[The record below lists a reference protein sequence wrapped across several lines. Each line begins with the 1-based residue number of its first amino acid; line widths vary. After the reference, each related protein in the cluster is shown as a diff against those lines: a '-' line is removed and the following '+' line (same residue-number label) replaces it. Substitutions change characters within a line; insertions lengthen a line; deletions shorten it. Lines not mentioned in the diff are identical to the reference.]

1 MLLAQSRPSRSATDT
16 PLRMKVLNHLVGVA
30 LITLAG
36 AQSTPASDDPC
47 AKIAA
52 KSYALPRD
60 VQACYKSFPFN
71 ETIRQ
76 NVLTVVSRVFD
87 FYTFEDY
94 YNKLP
99 DPFHGST
106 VDIRATI
113 DRINKTVYSVG
124 QSPRTCRCT
133 KLNPPQNDYHF
144 MKDVYDFTLRMNDGH
159 TSRSSHSKNYI
170 SIS

>member
-1 MLLAQSRPSRSATDT
+1 MKALPSLLGLSLIALQAVKSA
-16 PLRMKVLNHLVGVA
+16 
-30 LITLAG
+30 
-36 AQSTPASDDPC
+36 PATDDPC

-52 KSYALPRD
+52 KAYALPRD
-60 VQACYKSFPFN
+60 VQACYSSFPFN

-94 YNKLP
+94 YDKLP

-113 DRINKTVYSVG
+113 DRINKTEYAVSVNVNTHG
-124 QSPRTCRCT
+124 HRFLTAT
-133 KLNPPQNDYHF
+133 TT
-144 MKDVYDFTLRMNDGH
+144 TL
-159 TSRSSHSKNYI
+159 
-170 SIS
+170 